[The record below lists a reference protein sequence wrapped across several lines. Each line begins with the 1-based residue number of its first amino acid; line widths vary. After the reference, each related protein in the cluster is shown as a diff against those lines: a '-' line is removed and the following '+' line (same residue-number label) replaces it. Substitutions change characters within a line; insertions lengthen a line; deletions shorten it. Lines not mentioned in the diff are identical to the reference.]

1 MTTQQLTYVL
11 TVAECRSISKAAEK
25 LYVTQPSL
33 SQYIHT
39 IEKQLGVQL
48 FDRSVTPLCLT
59 DAGRLYA
66 DWARKLLAMEE
77 NMNNALADLM
87 GLESGSVRIGASSF
101 RVRCLLARSIAAF
114 HAKYPNIHLIIQ
126 EAEMK
131 QLRDMLMAGEIDFA
145 IGSGEFDAKQFH
157 VETLADERLYLAAAP
172 MNPLT
177 GRLPVP
183 LTASD
188 ITGASLRFLRQQPI
202 DLSLVAEEQFV
213 AANAGEYDRGSLN
226 AVCRVCGFT
235 PQIAYSVRT
244 IETVFSFVCAN
255 MGIAL
260 LPDSLI
266 YYGNFR
272 THPNYYPLPEE
283 IAVSPIS
290 LISRK
295 NAYLPKAASAYALLL
310 RQLVDVGT
318 WRMGQSMQRPGGLTP
333 EPD

>member
-1 MTTQQLTYVL
+1 
-11 TVAECRSISKAAEK
+11 
-25 LYVTQPSL
+25 
-33 SQYIHT
+33 
-39 IEKQLGVQL
+39 
-48 FDRSVTPLCLT
+48 
-59 DAGRLYA
+59 
-66 DWARKLLAMEE
+66 
-77 NMNNALADLM
+77 
-87 GLESGSVRIGASSF
+87 
-101 RVRCLLARSIAAF
+101 
-114 HAKYPNIHLIIQ
+114 
-126 EAEMK
+126 
-131 QLRDMLMAGEIDFA
+131 MAGEIDFA

>member
-1 MTTQQLTYVL
+1 MTTQQLHYVL
-11 TVAECRSISKAAEK
+11 AVAECRSISKAAEK

-33 SQYIHT
+33 SQFIGSL
-39 IEKQLGVQL
+39 EKQLGIQL

-59 DAGRLYA
+59 DAGRLYT

-77 NMNNALADLM
+77 SMNNALSDMM
-87 GLESGSVRIGASSF
+87 GLEAGSVRIGASSF

-114 HAKYPNIHLIIQ
+114 HAKYPKLQLVIH
-126 EAEMK
+126 EADMK
-131 QLRDMLMAGEIDFA
+131 QLRDMLSAGEIDFA

-157 VETLADERLYLAAAP
+157 VETLAEERLYLAASPA
-172 MNPLT
+172 NPICE
-177 GRLPVP
+177 RLPEP
-183 LTASD
+183 LTAAD
-188 ITGASLRFLRQQPI
+188 ITEASLHFLQQKPI
-202 DLSLVAEEQFV
+202 DLSAVENEPFV
-213 AANAGEYDRGSLN
+213 AANAGEYDRAVLN
-226 AVCRVCGFT
+226 AACRACGFT
-235 PQIAYSVRT
+235 PQISCCVQT

-266 YYGNFR
+266 YYGNFQ
-272 THPNYYPLPEE
+272 THPNYYPLPED
-283 IAVSPIS
+283 IAVNPIS

-318 WRMGQSMQRPGGLTP
+318 WRMGGK
-333 EPD
+333 

>member
-33 SQYIHT
+33 SQYIHS
-39 IEKQLGVQL
+39 IEKQLGIQL

-66 DWARKLLAMEE
+66 EWARKLLAMEE
-77 NMNNALADLM
+77 SMNNSIADLM
-87 GLESGSVRIGASSF
+87 GLEAGSVRIGASSF

-114 HAKYPNIHLIIQ
+114 HAKYPKIHLIIQ

-131 QLRDMLMAGEIDFA
+131 QLRDMLTAGELDFA

-157 VETLADERLYLAAAP
+157 GEPLAEERVCRAGGPAVP
-172 MNPLT
+172 GPEK
-177 GRLPVP
+177 LPVP

-188 ITGASLRFLRQQPI
+188 ITGATLRFLKQQPI
-202 DLSLVAEEQFV
+202 DLSLVADEPFV

-226 AVCRVCGFT
+226 AACGICGFT

-272 THPNYYPLPEE
+272 AHPNYYPLPEE
-283 IAVSPIS
+283 IAVCPIS

-295 NAYLPKAASAYALLL
+295 NAYLSKAASAYALLL

-318 WRMGQSMQRPGGLTP
+318 WRMGQGLTTGAP
-333 EPD
+333 GFP